1 MLDSAR
7 SRRYQDPMRERQFT
21 VDQANALV
29 PRLQAFIERLQRS
42 ALELRAER
50 DAMARRLAV
59 EPDRVPVE
67 RLLAERPGLRRVVEA
82 LDGAIEGIQTLGVEL
97 KDAELGLVD
106 FPAVIDGEPAYLCWQ
121 FGEDRV
127 RFWHRRAEGFAG
139 RRPLP
144 GVPPA
149 PQPQ

>member
-1 MLDSAR
+1 
-7 SRRYQDPMRERQFT
+7 MRERQFT
-21 VDQANALV
+21 VVQADAHV
-29 PRLQAFIERLQRS
+29 PRLEALIERLQRS
-42 ALELRAER
+42 ALQLRTER
-50 DAMARRLAV
+50 DAMAERLAV
-59 EPDRVPVE
+59 DPSLVPID
-67 RLLAERPGLRRVVEA
+67 RLLTERPALRRVVEELDAA
-82 LDGAIEGIQTLGVEL
+82 LGAIQALGVEL

-106 FPAVIDGEPAYLCWQ
+106 FPAELDGEAVYLCWQ

-149 PQPQ
+149 PEPQ

>member
-1 MLDSAR
+1 
-7 SRRYQDPMRERQFT
+7 MRERQFT

-67 RLLAERPGLRRVVEA
+67 RLLAERPGLRRVVEV
-82 LDGAIEGIQTLGVEL
+82 LDGAVEGIHALGVEL
-97 KDAELGLVD
+97 KDAELGLID
-106 FPAVIDGEPAYLCWQ
+106 FPAVIDGEAVYLCWQ

-127 RFWHRRAEGFAG
+127 RFWHRRAEGFQG
-139 RRPLP
+139 RRRLP

-149 PQPQ
+149 PEPQ

>member
-1 MLDSAR
+1 
-7 SRRYQDPMRERQFT
+7 MRERQFT

-67 RLLAERPGLRRVVEA
+67 RLLAERPGLRRVVEV
-82 LDGAIEGIQTLGVEL
+82 LDGAVEGIQALGVEL
-97 KDAELGLVD
+97 KDAELGLID
-106 FPAVIDGEPAYLCWQ
+106 FPAVIDGEAVYLCWQ

-127 RFWHRRAEGFAG
+127 RFWHHRAEGFQG
-139 RRPLP
+139 RRRLP

-149 PQPQ
+149 PEPQ

>member
-1 MLDSAR
+1 
-7 SRRYQDPMRERQFT
+7 MRERQFT
-21 VDQANALV
+21 VEQANAFV
-29 PRLQAFIERLQRS
+29 PRLHALIERLQRS

-82 LDGAIEGIQTLGVEL
+82 LDGAIEGIQALGVEL
-97 KDAELGLVD
+97 KDAELGLID
-106 FPAVIDGEPAYLCWQ
+106 FPAVIDGEPVYLCWQ

-127 RFWHRRAEGFAG
+127 RFWHRRAEGFQG
-139 RRPLP
+139 RRRLP

-149 PQPQ
+149 PEPQ

>member
-1 MLDSAR
+1 
-7 SRRYQDPMRERQFT
+7 MRERQFS
-21 VDQANALV
+21 VGQANTLV
-29 PRLQAFIERLQRS
+29 PRLQALIERLQRS

-82 LDGAIEGIQTLGVEL
+82 LDGAIEGIQALGVEL
-97 KDAELGLVD
+97 KDAELGLID
-106 FPAVIDGEPAYLCWQ
+106 FPAVIDGEPVYLCWQ

-127 RFWHRRAEGFAG
+127 RFWHRRAEGFQG
-139 RRPLP
+139 RRRLP

-149 PQPQ
+149 PEPQ